1 MMKAPIKV
9 LTMLATAAAACAT
22 APARAEQGPWQVRLR
37 AVYLS
42 PANKSD
48 PIAALA
54 VPKDAIHIDSR
65 MLPDFNLEYFFA
77 SNWSA
82 ELVLTYPQSQT
93 VTVRQSA
100 LGGPTD
106 IGGFKH
112 LPPTLTLKYN
122 FMPDGGFRPYV
133 GVGVNLTLLSNI
145 DLAVPTAPTPLRLD
159 LKKTSIGPAVQAG
172 FDLKVADHW
181 FLSADLKWAQLG
193 TDVRLNGVKLA
204 KVKVDPL
211 LIGIGVGYRW

>member
-1 MMKAPIKV
+1 MMKASTKV
-9 LTMLATAAAACAT
+9 LGLLAATASVFCAT
-22 APARAEQGPWQVRLR
+22 QSRAEEGKWEARLR

-48 PIAALA
+48 SIGALA
-54 VPKDAIHIDSR
+54 VPKDAIHINSKA
-65 MLPDFNLEYFFA
+65 LPDIDFEYFMTP
-77 SNWSA
+77 NWSS

-106 IGGFKH
+106 IGSFKH

-122 FMPDGGFRPYV
+122 FAPDATFRPYV
-133 GVGVNLTLLSNI
+133 GVGVNLTLLSKI
-145 DLAVPTAPTPLRLD
+145 DLAVPTNPPLKLD

-172 FDLKVADHW
+172 FDVKVADHW
-181 FLSADLKWAQLG
+181 FVNADIKWAQLR
-193 TDVRLNGVKLA
+193 TDVKLNGTKLA
-204 KVKVDPL
+204 KVKVDPVL
-211 LIGIGVGYRW
+211 FGVGVGYRW